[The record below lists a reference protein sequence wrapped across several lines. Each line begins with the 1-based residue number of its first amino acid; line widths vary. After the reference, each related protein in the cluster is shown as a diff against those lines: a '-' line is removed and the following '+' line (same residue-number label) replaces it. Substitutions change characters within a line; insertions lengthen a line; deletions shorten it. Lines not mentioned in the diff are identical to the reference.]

1 MPLLLQARITA
12 LSFEEARY
20 RHFRAKEL
28 RCGTLQKAWDQVN
41 ADDATQATRRLF
53 ARTVGQVVEIHAL
66 EHTFDA
72 WLRMPARPKAP
83 ALPARPK
90 AADEYD
96 PRSLDLGM
104 RLAQRVLDD
113 RTARSRLRRW
123 AAVAK
128 RSSPTEPSVAVV
140 AGDLADGMA
149 MQCGLIAL
157 GRSLKRRRR
166 GDAFRRWAARPTR
179 VIVRLATRLAS
190 SLLRRRFM
198 AWRRAD
204 NTQGLESALFEAQRT
219 LDARRCL
226 GALDDAW
233 RRRRRERLRRVLGR
247 WRASGAGGAAAVE
260 ALTQERDAARAEASA
275 TLTLLGAATASRDAG
290 AEDAAQKLRGEL
302 EAITAERDAAKS
314 ELATATAALE
324 AARASFGDAAAADVA
339 AAQELRGELEART
352 AERDAARAGS
362 GDAAAAADEKIERA
376 REAADE
382 VRADAVRRAV
392 AAADARA
399 EEARSELQ
407 TKLDAERRDALDE
420 QARTLGA
427 RHAEDLDQA
436 RESVGDGFEGM
447 ANMLRNEIADLK
459 IQLESARAE
468 ATETTATA
476 ADARSL
482 DRRRSLVALDVS
494 FKRRRREHARR
505 GFLRLGEAGR
515 AKDQMRTRLS
525 ALSDACER
533 RRRDRM
539 RRVLVKLTTTGADG
553 ALKAAR
559 NAWARGNVSR
569 RIADAKRS
577 AFTSLRCRTLEAA
590 LAVECSRAER
600 AVGALSAAEFAAIDS
615 VARRE
620 RSDAAAAY
628 AQATALHADTALA
641 TAVAMRDEAAAASG
655 EQVQNAA
662 DAEERASTER
672 ARLEQLLVDAK
683 MEIVHLMAAQ
693 DAVQPSERLQMSS
706 APPSEASELGEAP
719 PQLPPRSRVGR
730 FKSAAAS
737 FASRSRGREK

>member
-66 EHTFDA
+66 ERTFDV
-72 WLRMPARPKAP
+72 WLRMPARLKAP

-96 PRSLDLGM
+96 PRSLDLGK

-149 MQCGLIAL
+149 TQCGLITL

-166 GDAFRRWAARPTR
+166 GDAFRRWAARPAR

-247 WRASGAGGAAAVE
+247 WRASSAGGAAAVE

-275 TLTLLGAATASRDAG
+275 TLTLLGTATASRDAG

-302 EAITAERDAAKS
+302 EAITAERDTAR
-314 ELATATAALE
+314 EQLATATAALE

-352 AERDAARAGS
+352 AERDAARASS

-382 VRADAVRRAV
+382 ARADAVRRAV
-392 AAADARA
+392 AAADVRA
-399 EEARSELQ
+399 EEARSALQ

-420 QARTLGA
+420 QARTLGT

-468 ATETTATA
+468 ATETTA

-482 DRRRSLVALDVS
+482 DRRRSLVALGAS
-494 FKRRRREHARR
+494 FKRRRREYARR

-559 NAWARGNVSR
+559 DAWARGNVSR
-569 RIADAKRS
+569 RLADAKRS

-693 DAVQPSERLQMSS
+693 DAVQPSGRLQMSS